1 LEVSRSSYYYE
12 SKGESAENLMLMKI
26 MDKLYT
32 KCPFLGY
39 PQMTVQLR
47 KNGYN
52 VNEKRVYRLMK
63 LMNIQSVLP
72 KPNTSKASV
81 EHEKYPYLLKGRN
94 VLRPQEIWATDI
106 TYIPM
111 ERGFMYLIAVM
122 DWYSRFV
129 LSWKLSN
136 IMDVNF
142 CIEALEASFKWG
154 FPAIFNT
161 DQGSQFTSLAFT
173 ERLKRESIRISM
185 NGKGR
190 AIDNVF
196 VERLWRTVKYE
207 SVYLYSFDN
216 GLELYKEL
224 SRYFEYYNYQRG
236 HSSLG
241 NKTPSEVYFDYMI

>member
-1 LEVSRSSYYYE
+1 
-12 SKGESAENLMLMKI
+12 MLMKI

-32 KCPFLGY
+32 DSPFLGY
-39 PQMTVQLR
+39 PQMTDRLR
-47 KNGYN
+47 KKGFH

-63 LMNIQSVLP
+63 LMHIQSVLP
-72 KPNTSKASV
+72 KPNTSKQSF
-81 EHEKYPYLLKGRN
+81 ENEKYPYLLRGKN
-94 VLRPQEIWATDI
+94 VMRPQEVWATDI

-129 LSWKLSN
+129 LSWKVSN

-142 CIEALEASFKWG
+142 CIEVLEAAFKWG
-154 FPAIFNT
+154 FPSIFNT

-173 ERLKRESIRISM
+173 ERLKREDIIISM

-196 VERLWRTVKYE
+196 IERLWRTVKYE
-207 SVYLYSFDN
+207 SVYLYSFEN
-216 GLELYKEL
+216 GLELNREL
-224 SRYFEYYNYQRG
+224 SEYFEYYNYKRG

-241 NKTPSEVYFDYMI
+241 QKTPSEVYLEYLK